1 MNHRFQRSAAALSL
15 TLGAIVLAAFLAT
28 THAAGASPRSA
39 GGTAVDLRKTT
50 LGSILVD
57 ARGRSLYLFE
67 ADRNAASM
75 CNTQCASY
83 WPPLTTRGA
92 AHAGNGVKAS
102 LLGLTRKRNGVRQV
116 TYAGHPLYTFVG
128 DKRPGQTTG
137 EGLKNFGAE
146 WYVVAAS
153 GRKIENDSESKAPVP
168 GAGSGGGQGYG
179 SRVNSSGSGW

>member
-1 MNHRFQRSAAALSL
+1 MNRRFPRSAGALTL
-15 TLGAIVLAAFLAT
+15 TLGPILLAAFFAT
-28 THAAGASPRSA
+28 TGRAGASPRS
-39 GGTAVDLRKTT
+39 GSTAVDLRKTA

-67 ADRNAASM
+67 ADRKGASM

-83 WPPLTTRGA
+83 WPPLTTRTA
-92 AHAGNGVKAS
+92 AHAGKGVKAS

-153 GRKIENDSESKAPVP
+153 GRKIDNDSESKAPAP